1 MENSAKR
8 RRKEVTWGTSA
19 SSNAQFLLRSV
30 CVGNR
35 EDGRFLVKIINNMCS
50 VILFFR
56 ILFSR
61 VWKKKTKY
69 YPSKMFPVSAFP
81 IPGYGKFSKNTYFF
95 SGAKVFNELP
105 VNVASV
111 NNIQA
116 FCGLAKHLLL

>member
-50 VILFFR
+50 VILF
-56 ILFSR
+56 SR

-81 IPGYGKFSKNTYFF
+81 IPGYGKFSKNTYF
-95 SGAKVFNELP
+95 L
-105 VNVASV
+105 VARKS
-111 NNIQA
+111 
-116 FCGLAKHLLL
+116 

>member
-50 VILFFR
+50 VIFVFR
-56 ILFSR
+56 LIAILFSR

-69 YPSKMFPVSAFP
+69 YPSKMFPRLCFP
-81 IPGYGKFSKNTYFF
+81 YPRIW
-95 SGAKVFNELP
+95 
-105 VNVASV
+105 
-111 NNIQA
+111 
-116 FCGLAKHLLL
+116 